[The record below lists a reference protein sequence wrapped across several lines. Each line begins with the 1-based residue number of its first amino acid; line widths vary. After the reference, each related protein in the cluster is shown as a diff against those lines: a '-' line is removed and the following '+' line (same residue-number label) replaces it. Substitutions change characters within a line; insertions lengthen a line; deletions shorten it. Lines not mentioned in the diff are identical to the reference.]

1 VGEPVVTLPSGRGR
15 LRALHVAL
23 LSGAV
28 AAAVALPS
36 VRNGFVEDD
45 VWVVAQRP
53 ILRQPPSLRALLME
67 PYWPRTFGGRLWRP
81 AVLASWAL
89 DYRVSDSPHW
99 FHAVNV
105 LWAALAAAALG
116 LLAANLTD
124 VRIGLAAGLLFAVH
138 PVHVEATAGVVG
150 RAELM
155 AATGYAIAL
164 LCALRAG
171 RQRWWLLGVALGAVL
186 AIASKEHG
194 AMLPLAVVLVLLMRK
209 ESWRAMI
216 APVVS
221 AALPIA
227 IYFALRSHVTGGALG
242 AGGLAPGLEGL
253 SAPQRA
259 WAMLGI
265 SAEWWR
271 LLLFP
276 AKLSADYSTAQLP
289 VSTGFT
295 VRHVLALLLWAGAGW
310 TAWRTRRTAPGV
322 ALGLAWLLL
331 ALVPVSNV
339 LVPTEIVLA
348 ERTLFLPSWGV
359 MLALACGVA
368 LLPRPKIIRPLLA
381 LALVLGAARSVA
393 RADTWR
399 DVDHWY
405 AALQRDAPRSYRT
418 LWMQGDEAFDKQ
430 QWGTG
435 ERLLRASMA
444 AAPGLPGPAE
454 DLARFYATARLWP
467 QAETLLRHSMTLNA
481 SRTRPWMLLEDVLLS
496 SGDTAG
502 AVRTAE
508 ESATRFPD
516 DADVLIGTINVLLEA
531 RRCDLMR
538 ARLAAPHAPLQPAAD
553 SSARAHASSCE
564 SWRPER

>member
-1 VGEPVVTLPSGRGR
+1 MPLTASTRMPG
-15 LRALHVAL
+15 LRVLHVAL
-23 LSGAV
+23 LSGLV
-28 AAAVALPS
+28 AATMALPS

-53 ILRQPPSLRALLME
+53 ILRHPPSLPSLLME
-67 PYWPRTFGGRLWRP
+67 PYWPRSFGGRLWRP

-89 DYRVSDSPHW
+89 DFQVSDSPHW

-116 LLAANLTD
+116 LLAATLVD
-124 VRIGLAAGLLFAVH
+124 ARIGLAAGLLFAVH
-138 PVHVEATAGVVG
+138 PVHVEAVAGVVG

-171 RQRWWLLGVALGAVL
+171 RQRWWLVGVALGSAL

-194 AMLPLAVVLVLLMRK
+194 ATLPIAIALVFLMRR

-216 APVVS
+216 GPAVS

-227 IYFALRSHVTGGALG
+227 VYFALRSQVTGGVLG

-253 SAPQRA
+253 SPPQRA
-259 WAMLGI
+259 WAMLAV

-289 VSTGFT
+289 VSTGLT
-295 VRHVLALLLWAGAGW
+295 VRHALAALLWAGAGW
-310 TAWRTRRTAPGV
+310 AAWRTRRTAPGV

-331 ALVPVSNV
+331 TLVPVSNV

-359 MLALACGVA
+359 MLALAGGFA
-368 LLPRPKIIRPLLA
+368 LLPRPQVARALLA
-381 LALVLGAARSVA
+381 AVLVLGAARSLA
-393 RADTWR
+393 RSDTWR
-399 DVDHWY
+399 DADHWY
-405 AALQRDAPRSYRT
+405 AALQRDAPLSYRT
-418 LWMQGDEAFDKQ
+418 LWMRGDEAFEKR

-454 DLARFYATARLWP
+454 DLARFYAAARLWP
-467 QAETLLRHSMTLNA
+467 QAETLLRHAMTLNTA
-481 SRTRPWMLLEDVLLS
+481 RPRPWMLLEEVLLS
-496 SGDTAG
+496 SGDTVS
-502 AVRTAE
+502 AVRSAE
-508 ESATRFPD
+508 EAVARFPSD
-516 DADVLIGTINVLLEA
+516 PDVLVSTLNVLLEA

-538 ARLAAPHAPLQPAAD
+538 ARLAASHAPLLPAAD
-553 SSARAHASSCE
+553 SSARAHAQSCE
-564 SWRPER
+564 SWRPGR

>member
-1 VGEPVVTLPSGRGR
+1 M
-15 LRALHVAL
+15 
-23 LSGAV
+23 
-28 AAAVALPS
+28 ALPS

-53 ILRQPPSLRALLME
+53 ILRHPPSLAALLTE

-116 LLAANLTD
+116 LLAASVTD
-124 VRIGLAAGLLFAVH
+124 ARVGLVAGLLFAVH
-138 PVHVEATAGVVG
+138 PVHVEATAGAVG

-171 RQRWWLLGVALGAVL
+171 TQRWWLVGVALGSAL

-194 AMLPLAVVLVLLMRK
+194 ATLPMAIVLVFLMRR

-216 APVVS
+216 GPVVS

-227 IYFALRSHVTGGALG
+227 LYFAQRSHVTGGVLG

-253 SAPQRA
+253 STPQRA

-271 LLLFP
+271 LLLVP

-289 VSTGFT
+289 VSTGLT
-295 VRHVLALLLWAGAGW
+295 VRHVVAVLLWAGAGW
-310 TAWRTRRTAPGV
+310 AAWRTRRTAPGV

-331 ALVPVSNV
+331 TLVPVSNV

-348 ERTLFLPSWGV
+348 ERTLFLPSWGA
-359 MLALACGVA
+359 MLALACGFA
-368 LLPRPKIIRPLLA
+368 LLPRPQVGRILLA
-381 LALVLGAARSVA
+381 ALLVLGAARSIA
-393 RADTWR
+393 RTGAWR

-405 AALQRDAPRSYRT
+405 AALQRDAPLSYRT
-418 LWMQGDEAFDKQ
+418 LWMQGDEAFENR

-444 AAPGLPGPAE
+444 AAPGIPGPAE
-454 DLARFYATARLWP
+454 DLARFYAAARLWP
-467 QAETLLRHSMTLNA
+467 QAELLLRHAMTLNA
-481 SRTRPWMLLEDVLLS
+481 TRTRPWMLLEDVQLS
-496 SGDTAG
+496 SGDTAA
-502 AVRTAE
+502 AVGSAE
-508 ESATRFPD
+508 EATTRFPD
-516 DADVLIGTINVLLEA
+516 DADVLVGTLNVLLEA
-531 RRCDLMR
+531 RRCDLFR

-553 SSARAHASSCE
+553 SSARAHAQSCE
-564 SWRPER
+564 SWRPGR

>member
-1 VGEPVVTLPSGRGR
+1 MS
-15 LRALHVAL
+15 
-23 LSGAV
+23 LS
-28 AAAVALPS
+28 S
-36 VRNGFVEDD
+36 
-45 VWVVAQRP
+45 
-53 ILRQPPSLRALLME
+53 LLME

-116 LLAANLTD
+116 LLAASLTD
-124 VRIGLAAGLLFAVH
+124 ARIGLAAGLLFAVH
-138 PVHVEATAGVVG
+138 PVHVEATAGIVG

-171 RQRWWLLGVALGAVL
+171 RQRWWLVGVALGSAL

-194 AMLPLAVVLVLLMRK
+194 ATLPLAVALVLLVRR

-216 APVVS
+216 APAAS

-227 IYFALRSHVTGGALG
+227 VYFALRSHVTGGALG

-253 SAPQRA
+253 SLPQRA
-259 WAMLGI
+259 WAMFGI

-276 AKLSADYSTAQLP
+276 ARLSADYSTAQLP
-289 VSTGFT
+289 VSLGFT
-295 VRHVLALLLWAGAGW
+295 VRHAVALALWGGAGW
-310 TAWRTRRTAPGV
+310 SAWRTRRTAPGV

-331 ALVPVSNV
+331 TLVPVSNV

-359 MLALACGVA
+359 MLALACGLAMLPWPRVAGA
-368 LLPRPKIIRPLLA
+368 LLA
-381 LALVLGAARSVA
+381 FVLVLGAARGIA
-393 RADTWR
+393 REDTWR

-418 LWMQGDEAFDKQ
+418 LWMRGDEAFDQ
-430 QWGTG
+430 REWGTG

-454 DLARFYATARLWP
+454 DLARFYAAARLWP
-467 QAETLLRHSMTLNA
+467 QAEELLRHSLTLNA
-481 SRTRPWMLLEDVLLS
+481 GRSRPWILLDDVLLG
-496 SGDTAG
+496 SGDT
-502 AVRTAE
+502 
-508 ESATRFPD
+508 
-516 DADVLIGTINVLLEA
+516 
-531 RRCDLMR
+531 
-538 ARLAAPHAPLQPAAD
+538 
-553 SSARAHASSCE
+553 
-564 SWRPER
+564 

>member
-1 VGEPVVTLPSGRGR
+1 M
-15 LRALHVAL
+15 
-23 LSGAV
+23 
-28 AAAVALPS
+28 ALPS
-36 VRNGFVEDD
+36 ARNDFVEDD

-53 ILRQPPSLRALLME
+53 ILHHPPSLSALLLE

-89 DYRVSDSPHW
+89 DYRLSESPHW

-116 LLAANLTD
+116 LLAASLTD
-124 VRIGLAAGLLFAVH
+124 ARIGLAAGLLFAVH

-171 RQRWWLLGVALGAVL
+171 RQRWWLVGVTLGSALS
-186 AIASKEHG
+186 IASKEH
-194 AMLPLAVVLVLLMRK
+194 AATLPMAIVLVLLVRK

-216 APVVS
+216 AAAVS

-227 IYFALRSHVTGGALG
+227 IYFALRSHVTGGVLG
-242 AGGLAPGLEGL
+242 TGGLAPGLEGL
-253 SAPQRA
+253 TAPERA

-271 LLLFP
+271 LLMFP
-276 AKLSADYSTAQLP
+276 VRLSADYSTAQLP
-289 VSTGFT
+289 VSTGIT
-295 VRHVLALLLWAGAGW
+295 LRHVVAVVLWAGAGW
-310 TAWRTRRTAPGV
+310 AAWRTRRTAPGV
-322 ALGLAWLLL
+322 ALGLAWLALT
-331 ALVPVSNV
+331 LVPVSNV

-348 ERTLFLPSWGV
+348 ERTLFLPSWGA
-359 MLALACGVA
+359 MLALACGIM
-368 LLPRPKIIRPLLA
+368 LLPAPAARPTVLA
-381 LALVLGAARSVA
+381 AVLVLGAARSIA
-393 RADTWR
+393 RTGAWR

-405 AALQRDAPRSYRT
+405 AALQRDAPLSYRT
-418 LWMQGDEAFDKQ
+418 LWMRGDEAFEKR

-454 DLARFYATARLWP
+454 DLARFYAAARLFP
-467 QAETLLRHSMTLNA
+467 QAETLLRHSMELNRA
-481 SRTRPWMLLEDVLLS
+481 RSRPWILLEDLQLV
-496 SGDTAG
+496 SGDTAA
-502 AVRTAE
+502 AVRSAE
-508 ESATRFPD
+508 ESARRFPD
-516 DADVLIGTINVLLEA
+516 DPDVLVGTLNALLEA
-531 RRCDLMR
+531 RRCDLFR
-538 ARLAAPHAPLQPAAD
+538 ARLAAPHAALLPAAD
-553 SSARAHASSCE
+553 SSARAHALSCE
-564 SWRPER
+564 SWRPGR

>member
-1 VGEPVVTLPSGRGR
+1 MPG

-23 LSGAV
+23 LSGLV
-28 AAAVALPS
+28 ALTVALPS

-53 ILRQPPSLRALLME
+53 ILQHPPSLPSLLME

-89 DYRVSDSPHW
+89 DYQVSDNPHW

-105 LWAALAAAALG
+105 VWAALAAAALG
-116 LLAANLTD
+116 LLAATLTD
-124 VRIGLAAGLLFAVH
+124 ARIGLAAGLLFAVH
-138 PVHVEATAGVVG
+138 PVHVEAAAGVVG

-164 LCALRAG
+164 LCALRAKG
-171 RQRWWLLGVALGAVL
+171 QRWWLAGVALGSAL
-186 AIASKEHG
+186 AIGSKEHG
-194 AMLPLAVVLVLLMRK
+194 ATLPLAIVLVLAMRR

-216 APVVS
+216 GPVAS

-227 IYFALRSHVTGGALG
+227 LYFALRSHVTEGILG
-242 AGGLAPGLEGL
+242 TGGLAPGLEGL
-253 SAPQRA
+253 SARQRA
-259 WAMLGI
+259 WAMLAI

-289 VSTGFT
+289 VSTGLT
-295 VRHVLALLLWAGAGW
+295 VRHVVAVLLWAGAGW
-310 TAWRTRRTAPGV
+310 AAWRTRRTAPGV
-322 ALGLAWLLL
+322 ALGLGWLLL
-331 ALVPVSNV
+331 TLVPVANV

-359 MLALACGVA
+359 MLALACGWA
-368 LLPRPKIIRPLLA
+368 LLPGRKLARALLA
-381 LALVLGAARSVA
+381 ALLVLGAARSLA
-393 RADTWR
+393 RVDTWR
-399 DVDHWY
+399 DGDRWY

-418 LWMQGDEAFDKQ
+418 LWMQGDEAFEKR

-454 DLARFYATARLWP
+454 DLARFYAAARLWP
-467 QAETLLRHSMTLNA
+467 QAETLLRHAMKLNA
-481 SRTRPWMLLEDVLLS
+481 ARSRPWVLLEEVLLN

-502 AVRTAE
+502 AVRSAE
-508 ESATRFPD
+508 GAVTRFPGD
-516 DADVLIGTINVLLEA
+516 PDVLVGTLNVLLEA
-531 RRCDLMR
+531 RRCDLLR
-538 ARLAAPHAPLQPAAD
+538 ARLAGPHAPLPPAAD
-553 SSARAHASSCE
+553 SSARALARSCE
-564 SWRPER
+564 SWRPEAR